1 MTTMISPWRGCDW
14 LVMPVSLQ
22 FWVSDRQYLNCIYVY
37 DYDFGMYTAKTY
49 TSWLMVVMNISRIAS
64 ICVLSVFES
73 YLLIIYARALP
84 SQLCFR
90 SIYCHSDPHCIL
102 LLGCNFVSFPVP
114 NSSTCVW
121 CGAFFHWMTFEY
133 KFWSSFL
140 MAKLFYCIRVACP
153 SLNCL

>member
-1 MTTMISPWRGCDW
+1 MISPWRGCDW

-22 FWVSDRQYLNCIYVY
+22 FWVSDRQYINCIYV
-37 DYDFGMYTAKTY
+37 
-49 TSWLMVVMNISRIAS
+49 WLRLWNISRIPS
-64 ICVLSVFES
+64 ICLPSVFES